1 MQLYLSHKEGSF
13 RKIVKSNLYKL
24 CSLALTEPLLSWV
37 IFSRGLSEH
46 QTPWT
51 KRTSIKPSMW
61 TRAPLKMRSRKHTSS
76 SQRSSILMLTKLP
89 RPRRNL
95 QPLTKLMRLWAMRA
109 KEEYTIKRAW
119 LEMNNSKLEDHSGKV
134 VSEALKD
141 SQVLKVSMMHSGKE
155 ARARE
160 VQDKEIILS
169 AIYLRNSRKC
179 SAVVADKLVGLLE
192 GLLSSKLRV
201 KTLW

>member
-1 MQLYLSHKEGSF
+1 
-13 RKIVKSNLYKL
+13 
-24 CSLALTEPLLSWV
+24 
-37 IFSRGLSEH
+37 
-46 QTPWT
+46 
-51 KRTSIKPSMW
+51 
-61 TRAPLKMRSRKHTSS
+61 
-76 SQRSSILMLTKLP
+76 
-89 RPRRNL
+89 
-95 QPLTKLMRLWAMRA
+95 
-109 KEEYTIKRAW
+109 
-119 LEMNNSKLEDHSGKV
+119 MNNSKLEDHSGKV